1 MTKSVKLLCNTWL
14 CLSVLLFNAC
24 SPQKVKPTP
33 IVSNNTNID
42 STIFQGTSDSI
53 DIGMFPAAKN
63 GYKKIVIQV
72 PENKNEKD
80 LKVEIICGRILDVD
94 LCNYHYLVGKFT
106 EKTLKGWGYTYFEVE
121 SDGGY
126 ISTKMACPDLKTKKE
141 FVCIEPILTRYNSK
155 LPIVMYVPEILTV
168 KFRIWK
174 AGEEFENAESK

>member
-1 MTKSVKLLCNTWL
+1 MYFNRQKLTG
-14 CLSVLLFNAC
+14 VLLLALLTMAC
-24 SPQKVKPTP
+24 GQQKSKPTITNTSQDQIPDNLISTDSLKP
-33 IVSNNTNID
+33 IDTN
-42 STIFQGTSDSI
+42 
-53 DIGMFPAAKN
+53 MFPAAKN

-94 LCNYHYLVGKFT
+94 LCNYHYLVGKST
-106 EKTLKGWGYTYFEVE
+106 EKNLKGWGYTYFEVE